1 MYALL
6 QLRGT
11 DPSIS
16 DFLQMPAQ
24 EGARTR
30 RHFLSK
36 MAGKPSGPAA
46 ELIERS
52 FMAASNSSSEKIIL
66 VMEDLPK
73 GSLGNKL

>member
-16 DFLQMPAQ
+16 DFLQMPAKG
-24 EGARTR
+24 GARTR
-30 RHFLSK
+30 RHFLSR

-46 ELIERS
+46 ELIEPKS
-52 FMAASNSSSEKIIL
+52 KFYQSPSKINL
-66 VMEDLPK
+66 Q
-73 GSLGNKL
+73 LGNKRLYPMCNTVL

>member
-1 MYALL
+1 MYAL
-6 QLRGT
+6 LRGT

-16 DFLQMPAQ
+16 DFLEKPAK
-24 EGARTR
+24 EGARTH
-30 RHFLSK
+30 RHFLSR
-36 MAGKPSGPAA
+36 MMGKPSGPAA

-73 GSLGNKL
+73 GSLGNKS

>member
-16 DFLQMPAQ
+16 DFLQMPAKG
-24 EGARTR
+24 GARTR
-30 RHFLSK
+30 RHFLSRI
-36 MAGKPSGPAA
+36 AGKPSGPTA

-66 VMEDLPK
+66 VMEDLP
-73 GSLGNKL
+73 